1 MTGLMKLGRNV
12 GRPAPAA
19 PAGPVAPA
27 ARFTALAVLVGG
39 ACGLAVGC
47 ATPSATL
54 QRPRL
59 ESVATTE
66 LMSAELTDAE
76 VAPRVG
82 KPQYASTTV
91 TQNADEKA
99 APRHRTDRKPGGGFS
114 GYK

>member
-1 MTGLMKLGRNV
+1 
-12 GRPAPAA
+12 
-19 PAGPVAPA
+19 
-27 ARFTALAVLVGG
+27 
-39 ACGLAVGC
+39 
-47 ATPSATL
+47 
-54 QRPRL
+54 
-59 ESVATTE
+59 
-66 LMSAELTDAE
+66 MSAELTDAE